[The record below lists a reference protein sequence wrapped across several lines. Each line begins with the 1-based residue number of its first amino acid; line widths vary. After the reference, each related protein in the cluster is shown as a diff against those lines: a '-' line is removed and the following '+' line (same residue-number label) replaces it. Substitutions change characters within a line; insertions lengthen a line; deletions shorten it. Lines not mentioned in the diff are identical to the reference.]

1 MTVDLISP
9 LWYSVAT
16 MLKIRMQRIGRKND
30 PAFRVV
36 VAEHTRSPK
45 AGNFLERLG
54 SYNPKTKER
63 HLDADRI
70 KHWLSVGAQ
79 ASGTMHNML
88 ISAGI
93 IAGTKINVLP
103 RKTPIAKEAPVEE
116 AKAAPVEA
124 PATEEV
130 VEATPEVE
138 EAPVAEV
145 VTEAPVSEEVT
156 VDATPVEEAPAAVE
170 ETPAA

>member
-1 MTVDLISP
+1 
-9 LWYSVAT
+9 
-16 MLKIRMQRIGRKND
+16 MLKIRMQRIGRKNN

-63 HLDADRI
+63 VLDAERI
-70 KHWLSVGAQ
+70 KHWMSKGAQ

-93 IAGTKINVLP
+93 ITGTKVNVLP
-103 RKTPIAKEAPVEE
+103 KKTPIVKESEQKIENSEQQEVAAEADVPVEEVAAEDTPAEPVTEEVAAPVEE
-116 AKAAPVEA
+116 AP
-124 PATEEV
+124 
-130 VEATPEVE
+130 
-138 EAPVAEV
+138 
-145 VTEAPVSEEVT
+145 S
-156 VDATPVEEAPAAVE
+156 E
-170 ETPAA
+170 ETPAEEEKPAA

>member
-1 MTVDLISP
+1 
-9 LWYSVAT
+9 
-16 MLKIRMQRIGRKND
+16 MQRIGRKND

-63 HLDADRI
+63 ILDAERI

-93 IAGTKINVLP
+93 IAGEKINVLP
-103 RKTPIAKEAPVEE
+103 RKTPIVK
-116 AKAAPVEA
+116 
-124 PATEEV
+124 EEV
-130 VEATPEVE
+130 ATPEVA
-138 EAPVAEV
+138 APVAEV
-145 VTEAPVSEEVT
+145 AAVEAPV
-156 VDATPVEEAPAAVE
+156 VEEAPEAAEEVAVAPE
-170 ETPAA
+170 TPTEEVKETPAA

>member
-1 MTVDLISP
+1 
-9 LWYSVAT
+9 
-16 MLKIRMQRIGRKND
+16 MLKIRMQRIGRKNE

-63 HLDADRI
+63 ILNEDRI

-93 IAGTKINVLP
+93 ITGTKVNVLP
-103 RKTPIAKEAPVEE
+103 RKTPIVKEVPAEE
-116 AKAAPVEA
+116 VKATPVEA
-124 PATEEV
+124 VVAEEV
-130 VEATPEVE
+130 VEATPVAE
-138 EAPVAEV
+138 EAPVAPAPSEPEV
-145 VTEAPVSEEVT
+145 QESTEASPEVQES
-156 VDATPVEEAPAAVE
+156 AEAPAEVV